1 MQNDPPGTAGSAAA
15 LLLYSRNA
23 PVLDWDRRQ
32 GGKTGAARALLRA
45 GHSHGIAIGG
55 RGSILAEQKGY
66 RTVRAYGEAEFTEK
80 RSRFIGYAKPVQTE
94 EEALAFLEEIRA
106 KRWDARHNVYAY
118 RLRSGGLMRYS
129 DAGEPQGTAGL
140 PTLEALT
147 KADITDTAIV
157 TTRYFGGILLGT
169 GGLVRAYAKAA
180 QLALQAAGVV
190 TMQRCLQGRLL
201 CEYHQHGA
209 VAKLLPQCGAVLD
222 DTVFGQDVELC
233 FHLLPGE
240 LPLLQQKLADATN
253 GAVEIELCGERYY
266 PRQEND

>member
-1 MQNDPPGTAGSAAA
+1 MAGEKS
-15 LLLYSRNA
+15 Y
-23 PVLDWDRRQ
+23 
-32 GGKTGAARALLRA
+32 K
-45 GHSHGIAIGG
+45 
-55 RGSILAEQKGY
+55 
-66 RTVRAYGEAEFTEK
+66 TVRAYGEDEFTEK
-80 RSRFIGYAKPVQTE
+80 RSRFIGYAKPVKTE

-118 RLRSGGLMRYS
+118 RLRDGGLMRYS

-147 KADITDTAIV
+147 KADITDVALV

-190 TMQRCLQGRLL
+190 TMQMCLQGRLL

-222 DTVFGQDVELC
+222 DTIYGQDVELC
-233 FHLLPGE
+233 FHLLPSALE
-240 LPLLQQKLADATN
+240 PLQQKLADATN
-253 GAVEIELCGERYY
+253 GAVEIELCGEQYY
-266 PRQEND
+266 PSETI